1 VSPNNTHRTGDDSR
15 HGNAT
20 GYEPHQGGSDPLASN
35 PYSAQYH
42 RAAEPDLD
50 ANAPVLKS
58 TDLARMN
65 RRALYFLAI
74 VVALLLLL
82 GFWLIKSATHHDN
95 TPRPKPEAVVI
106 PSAPPVPPPLP
117 QPTQPPVQAQAIPVL
132 RSPAPAPVQASPGS
146 IMTKAMSLLQRREMD
161 SNGQAGSDS
170 SNNTMQEASASLGLP
185 GSDATA
191 ASDKPS
197 QANLLKDPD
206 TLMVRGTYIRC
217 VLETRII
224 TDIPGFTSCI
234 VTEPVYSFDGRALLL
249 PKGSKVLGKYQAEP
263 NGSRV
268 AVIWDRI
275 ITPNGINVDMSSP
288 GVDPLGGAGY
298 PGHVDSHWGSRI
310 SAALL
315 ISMLSDAFSYEAA
328 EHGPRTASIS
338 NGVVVETP
346 FQSRTADTLQDLAG
360 QAVRKA
366 ANRPVT
372 VTINQGTIVDVYVTR
387 DVDFSGVAS
396 RL

>member
-1 VSPNNTHRTGDDSR
+1 VAIT
-15 HGNAT
+15 
-20 GYEPHQGGSDPLASN
+20 ELKVW
-35 PYSAQYH
+35 SA
-42 RAAEPDLD
+42 
-50 ANAPVLKS
+50 
-58 TDLARMN
+58 
-65 RRALYFLAI
+65 
-74 VVALLLLL
+74 
-82 GFWLIKSATHHDN
+82 
-95 TPRPKPEAVVI
+95 
-106 PSAPPVPPPLP
+106 
-117 QPTQPPVQAQAIPVL
+117 
-132 RSPAPAPVQASPGS
+132 
-146 IMTKAMSLLQRREMD
+146 
-161 SNGQAGSDS
+161 
-170 SNNTMQEASASLGLP
+170 
-185 GSDATA
+185 
-191 ASDKPS
+191 
-197 QANLLKDPD
+197 
-206 TLMVRGTYIRC
+206 
-217 VLETRII
+217 
-224 TDIPGFTSCI
+224 
-234 VTEPVYSFDGRALLL
+234 TEPVYSFDGRALLL

-268 AVIWDRI
+268 AVVWDRI

-298 PGHVDSHWGSRI
+298 PGYVDSHWGSRI